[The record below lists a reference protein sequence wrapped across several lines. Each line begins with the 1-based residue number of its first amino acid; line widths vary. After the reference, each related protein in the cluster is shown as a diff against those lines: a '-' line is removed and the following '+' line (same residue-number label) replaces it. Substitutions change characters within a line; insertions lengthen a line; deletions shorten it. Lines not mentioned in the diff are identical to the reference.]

1 MALGNVM
8 QSAGAVV
15 RAESELNL
23 LNNENRKRLRTESTL
38 STSRTQEKDGRAA
51 EAEQS
56 VKKVNDLVFQK
67 NSAQA
72 AEDAAALGVWSALF
86 GAVSGVAGAWDG
98 DTFGTIIAG
107 VQGFF
112 NVMGAYM
119 AYLGAAAEVD
129 MLNEQFGFKSA
140 EAKQD
145 ESATQALDAN
155 PAL

>member
-56 VKKVNDLVFQK
+56 VKKANDLVFQK

-72 AEDAAALGVWSALF
+72 AEKAAEYGLYSAILGAASGIF
-86 GAVSGVAGAWDG
+86 GAP

-119 AYLGAAAEVD
+119 AYLGAGAEVD